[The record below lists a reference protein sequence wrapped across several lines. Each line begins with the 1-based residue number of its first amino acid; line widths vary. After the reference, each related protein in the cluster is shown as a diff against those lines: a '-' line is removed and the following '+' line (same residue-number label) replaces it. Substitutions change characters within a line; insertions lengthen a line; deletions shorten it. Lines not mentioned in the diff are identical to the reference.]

1 MRKHAAAN
9 YARCQLRPHMSTP
22 ANIIH
27 DHPVRL
33 SPRQQLTRYPPG
45 FPRKACAS
53 VIRAIGHCWNLSP
66 SQNLLSQRDYGHD
79 NRLRKH
85 RVTFICTL
93 CLTLQQLGGFTLT
106 SAILYLSISLHAQ
119 NRATQA
125 ALLRQQRNVLTG
137 FYEPKEPEKEPRAR
151 EVPIGL
157 AEMAKDRW
165 NRVLEETVQTAYN
178 TDWRRVRESAEDRL
192 STVAQKIRESGK

>member
-1 MRKHAAAN
+1 
-9 YARCQLRPHMSTP
+9 MSTP
-22 ANIIH
+22 ANTICKH
-27 DHPVRL
+27 SLRL
-33 SPRQQLTRYPPG
+33 PPKQQLTRHPPG
-45 FPRKACAS
+45 FYRGACAS
-53 VIRAIGHCWNLSP
+53 VFQAIGHRRNLFAP
-66 SQNLLSQRDYGHD
+66 QNLLSPRDNGHD